1 MDSDDAMVAPA
12 ASELVGDE
20 LDQDHELCLWGDEL
34 GNAHRTHRR
43 ARMQLLKLAM
53 AAWNANVL
61 AEMKAIATAND
72 YGIFY
77 DYGCIDGMNG
87 EYPAWETSHENA
99 PPIVTEREL
108 LLWGV
113 ADQTSCELGQEQ
125 SESEQRQRDKCAI
138 EQSMVAA
145 ELEAEGYGIF
155 FEYGCIDGMNGEY
168 PCWESQADWHK
179 DTSHENAPPIVIARE
194 LLLWGC
200 AKSAGDVDAEQCA
213 NYLADQEEYMA
224 LHIAHNMA
232 EPPGPEPPSDDGAT
246 WQDLYGDSPPGSP
259 APGSAQF
266 GGGDDFDHH
275 EELQLWG
282 VVLQGAFLLQQEADQ
297 HAWEWMNVRA
307 QATLAGIEHQAD
319 GEDHD
324 IVAVMEFWG
333 QGMHHPS
340 SPTQHLANVCNCV
353 VANGVAVVCQ
363 IHENSEEQVQLFE
376 AYVQSTHLAC
386 ESHYDQLEFDQNV
399 AIEDHEELVAID
411 HELGG
416 DAHRPG
422 ALNPIWFHCT
432 CGNPWGH
439 ECMVH
444 DEDCVEHDR
453 RGARNHLEEV
463 AGVVYLEHCACDASI
478 AYLEEGEGFPEVA
491 ARLWQAESPQESLG
505 RAEAEFE
512 EQAVAVA
519 AQESQLWAERW
530 ALYAHRV
537 HPTMRCIG
545 CRERLHVAPVTKCA
559 MDVVHHAFQYHSD
572 GPATLKHVQS
582 QHHPVSVQKWSSNGV
597 LLEPHAFNPN
607 GGQHPAPKKDP
618 YVAAMAAKP
627 APMPPGCTSPP
638 GECWT
643 CRHFHAHFEWKH
655 EVQHHVQC
663 GACCMRYC
671 SWDCLHKN
679 KHDADTCVDR
689 LGKRGGTKRKARW
702 VDYKLVCEAGVTVA
716 VEDPNPNSM
725 AGQDPN

>member
-34 GNAHRTHRR
+34 GKARRR

-72 YGIFY
+72 YGILY

-155 FEYGCIDGMNGEY
+155 YDYGCIDGMHGEY
-168 PCWESQADWHK
+168 PAWESQADWHK

-386 ESHYDQLEFDQNV
+386 ESHY
-399 AIEDHEELVAID
+399 
-411 HELGG
+411 
-416 DAHRPG
+416 
-422 ALNPIWFHCT
+422 
-432 CGNPWGH
+432 
-439 ECMVH
+439 
-444 DEDCVEHDR
+444 
-453 RGARNHLEEV
+453 
-463 AGVVYLEHCACDASI
+463 CACDASI
-478 AYLEEGEGFPEVA
+478 AYLDEGEGFPEVA

-679 KHDADTCVDR
+679 KHDAHTCVER
-689 LGKRGGTKRKARW
+689 LGKRGGTKRKVRW
-702 VDYKLVCEAGVTVA
+702 VDYKLVCEAGVTIA